1 MSLADCKLITL
12 PKIDDPRGN
21 LTFIES
27 GGHIPFEIKR
37 AFYIYDVPAGQTRGA
52 HAHKQL
58 QQFLICLSGSFD
70 VMLDDGKDK
79 SVVHLNRPWLGLY
92 IPPMIWD
99 SEGNFDAGSV
109 CLVLASIHYDES
121 DYYREYQGFLAAVR
135 NRNA

>member
-37 AFYIYDVPAGQTRGA
+37 AFYIYDVPTGQTRGA

-121 DYYREYQGFLAAVR
+121 DYYRDYQGFLAAVR